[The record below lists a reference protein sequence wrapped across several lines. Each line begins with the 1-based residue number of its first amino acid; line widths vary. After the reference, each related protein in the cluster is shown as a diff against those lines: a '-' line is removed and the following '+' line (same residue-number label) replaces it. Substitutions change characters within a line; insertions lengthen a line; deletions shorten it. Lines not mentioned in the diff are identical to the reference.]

1 MAGSTVMNTGS
12 RSRGVARSA
21 TVAAVTVALTCL
33 LATCLVG
40 AVRVPAGATAGE
52 GAAGSGGVG
61 AHRVFVSPDGH
72 VGAAGT
78 RHDPLASV
86 NEAVDRVAGGGVVL
100 LRGGTYAQRV
110 MLRGVHEVTVRPFQ
124 HEQVILDGGPLTP
137 GPDRSAMVTIVNSS
151 QVAVRGLDIRRYGT
165 TSKRAVPIGI
175 YVHGASSHVSLVGN
189 HVHSMGNYNGTLG
202 SFDINAH
209 GIAVYG
215 DRAHHPITDVV
226 IHRNEVDHPALSASE
241 SVVVNGNVKHWR
253 ITHNRIHD
261 NNNIGID
268 AIGFEPTLSGA
279 ARYTRANRARDGV
292 IADNVIR
299 NIISR
304 GNPAYYEDGGWC
316 DCADGIYIDG
326 GTGIRVERN
335 RVIGNDIGIE
345 VAAENARG
353 SADHVVVADN
363 FITRSGYV
371 GIATGGYCDGADDCG
386 GVETGRA
393 FANRFLHNTVYSN
406 NRFADGSPEVLVQYH
421 VTRTVIRGN
430 IVRATGPGQPLVG
443 TVPRAQHDASSSAPH
458 LDGNL
463 YFSAGGPARASFG
476 VLGATYTGWQAYR
489 TATGQ
494 DVHSR
499 YAAPRLHHPARGDLH
514 LRAGS
519 PAVDAGLPVS
529 ARWVGHRDIDGQ
541 PRLQGPRIDIG
552 ADERARAR

>member
-1 MAGSTVMNTGS
+1 MT
-12 RSRGVARSA
+12 RRRWP
-21 TVAAVTVALTCL
+21 AAAALL
-33 LATCLVG
+33 VLAASVVG
-40 AVRVPAGATAGE
+40 GVPAQASARTAT
-52 GAAGSGGVG
+52 S
-61 AHRVFVSPDGH
+61 AHRLFVSPSGH
-72 VGAAGT
+72 SGAAGT
-78 RHDPLASV
+78 RQDPLGSV
-86 NEAVDRVAGGGVVL
+86 NEAISQLPDGGVVL
-100 LRGGTYAQRV
+100 LRGGTYAQRIS
-110 MLRGVHEVTVRPFQ
+110 LRGVHRITVRPFH
-124 HEQVILDGGPLTP
+124 HERVILDGASLTAP
-137 GPDRSAMVTIVNSS
+137 RDRSAMVTVVNSTRV
-151 QVAVRGLDIRRYGT
+151 QVRGLDIRDYDT
-165 TSKRAVPIGI
+165 TSTTSVPIGI

-215 DRAHHPITDVV
+215 DRARHPITDVA
-226 IHRNEVDHPALSASE
+226 IHRNEVDHLALGASE
-241 SVVVNGNVKHWR
+241 SVVVNGNVEHWR

-268 AIGFEPTLSGA
+268 AIGFEPTLSGG
-279 ARYTRANRARDGV
+279 ARYTLANRARDGI

-363 FITRSGYV
+363 VITRSGYV

-393 FANRFLHNTVYSN
+393 FANRFLHNTLYSN

-421 VTRTVIRGN
+421 VTRTVIQGN

-443 TVPRAQHDASSSAPH
+443 TVPRAQRDASSSAPH

-463 YFSAGGPARASFG
+463 YFAAGGPTRASFG
-476 VLGATYTGWQAYR
+476 VLGATYTGWRAYR

-494 DVHSR
+494 DAHSR
-499 YAAPRLHHPARGDLH
+499 YAAPRLRHPARGDLH
-514 LRAGS
+514 IRAAS

-541 PRLQGPRIDIG
+541 PRLQGARIDIG
-552 ADERARAR
+552 ADERSRAR